1 MNNQTNKFEETLN
14 GKIDDSEL
22 IPAPV
27 LNEPKIVSIEIKPM
41 NEDFKSNDKN
51 KHDILKCISPLSYYF
66 SWNSNQHQIE
76 EL

>member
-1 MNNQTNKFEETLN
+1 MNNQTNKFDETLN

-51 KHDILKCISPLSYYF
+51 KHDILKCILSLSYYF